1 MINKE
6 INEVTDIIDIEYL
19 QAVQDSLGRIV
30 GITTSILNPDGES
43 ISRPTNLH
51 SFCAMMQTSTKGVQM
66 CMKTNKH
73 LIEINK
79 KTRET
84 AVITC
89 PNSGFKTAAV
99 PIFLEDKYLGCWLIG
114 QVRLGNINYELIEET
129 TSKAGI
135 SLDKVK
141 ENVSTIPVLTDE
153 EFDNILNFLVTT
165 TRTITDL
172 VIVNDTLNK
181 QNSDLFILNSKLDAS
196 FAAFKEFINFTD
208 IGTYL
213 VDYNTGE
220 LIMCSSAYQ
229 EFFGIKGEGYLN
241 NTCFSYMGR
250 DDFCPFCPRPNLLDE
265 NGIPTEPV
273 KWEQFNKIGN
283 MWLSVTSRAIRW
295 IDGRMAILTTFMD
308 ITDRKLEEE
317 RIAYLAY
324 NDQHLNIPNAVKL
337 HLDIN
342 NKYGENTYVIFF
354 DVKGLKDINNVYGR
368 PTGDA
373 LLMAISVWF
382 SKYVDNHITLYRVS
396 GDDFAIL
403 LENATAEEAMNFATA
418 SFNRFDSPWIVNT
431 ENIDQ
436 RVYAG
441 MQIGVIQ
448 VSAPIDSHS
457 TLLNLG
463 EKVVSFARK
472 ANKPIYFDDEM
483 DQEHQQHTR
492 LIVSLKAC
500 VLNNM
505 EGFSVNYQP
514 VVEAGSGK
522 WMGMEALCR
531 WNSPDIGMVPPNI
544 FIESAE
550 QLGIISSIDSWVLE
564 EAISQTKRWGLDKLS
579 DFSLSVNISSILLRD
594 RDLITQILDILEKY
608 EYPTSKFSLEITET
622 VEVQFNETTLNLLTE
637 IEAAGI
643 QLSLDDFGTGY
654 ATFSNLRN
662 LPVNTL
668 KTDRSFITGIE
679 DDEYLQHTMRI
690 IVDFAHSAGLKV
702 TAEGVETARQHEIIK
717 QNGANYIQ
725 GFYFSKPLT
734 KDDLEKNLDNFK
746 K

>member
-1 MINKE
+1 MINK
-6 INEVTDIIDIEYL
+6 VTDIIDIEYL

-30 GITTSILNPDGES
+30 GITTSLLNPDGES

-51 SFCAMMQTSTKGVQM
+51 SFCAMMQTSTEGVQM
-66 CMKTNKH
+66 CLKTNKQ
-73 LIEINK
+73 LIEMTKN
-79 KTRET
+79 TRTT

-89 PNSGFKTAAV
+89 PNSGFKTAAI

-114 QVRLGNINYELIEET
+114 QVRLSDIDYDLIEET
-129 TSKAGI
+129 TLKAGI
-135 SLDKVK
+135 SLEDANKH
-141 ENVSTIPVLTDE
+141 VSTIPVVTNE
-153 EFDNILNFLVTT
+153 EFENILNFLETT
-165 TRTITDL
+165 TKTITDL
-172 VIVNDTLNK
+172 VTVNDTLNK
-181 QNSDLFILNSKLDAS
+181 QNSDLFTLNNKLDAS

-213 VDYNTGE
+213 ADYDTGE
-220 LIMCSSAYQ
+220 LIMCSNAYQ
-229 EFFGIKGEGYLN
+229 DLFGIKDEEYLDH
-241 NTCFSYMGR
+241 TCFSYMGM
-250 DDFCPFCPRPNLLDE
+250 DDFCPFCPKPNLLDE

-273 KWEQFNKIGN
+273 KWERFNQIGN
-283 MWLSVTSRAIRW
+283 RWLSITSRAIRW

-308 ITDRKLEEE
+308 ITERKREEE

-337 HLDIN
+337 HVDIN
-342 NKYGENTYVIFF
+342 NKYSENTFLIFF

-368 PTGDA
+368 PAGDA

-382 SKYVDNHITLYRVS
+382 SKCVNENIALYRVS

-403 LENATAEEAMNFATA
+403 LEHATAEEAMNFATA

-431 ENIDQ
+431 EGIDQ

-441 MQIGVIQ
+441 IQIGVIQ
-448 VSAPIDSHS
+448 ISAPIDSHS

-472 ANKPIYFDDEM
+472 ANKPIFFDDEM
-483 DQEHQQHTR
+483 DQEHQKHTR

-500 VLNNM
+500 VLNQM

-522 WMGMEALCR
+522 WVGMEALCR
-531 WNSPDIGMVPPNI
+531 WNSPDIGMVPPDI
-544 FIESAE
+544 FIEAAE

-564 EAISQTKRWGLDKLS
+564 EAISQTKRWELDKLS
-579 DFSLSVNISSILLRD
+579 DFLLSVNISSILLRD
-594 RDLITQILDILEKY
+594 RELITYILNILQKY
-608 EYPTSKFSLEITET
+608 DYPTSKFSLEITET

-637 IEAAGI
+637 MEAAGI

-734 KDDLEKNLDNFK
+734 KDDLENNLDHFK